1 MLVLTRKLNES
12 IIIQD
17 NIEICVVNVDRDRVK
32 IGIQAPKEISIHRA
46 EIYDKIKNSDLTNVS
61 K

>member
-1 MLVLTRKLNES
+1 MLVLTRKMNES

-46 EIYDKIKNSDLTNVS
+46 EIYEKIKNSDV
-61 K
+61 KEA

>member
-1 MLVLTRKLNES
+1 MLVLTIKMNES

-32 IGIQAPKEISIHRA
+32 IGIQAPKDISIHRA
-46 EIYDKIKNSDLTNVS
+46 EIYEKIKSSDV
-61 K
+61 KEA

>member
-1 MLVLTRKLNES
+1 MLVLTRKMNES

-32 IGIQAPKEISIHRA
+32 IGIQAPKDISIHRA
-46 EIYDKIKNSDLTNVS
+46 EIYEKIKSSDV
-61 K
+61 KEA

>member
-1 MLVLTRKLNES
+1 MLVLTRKMNES

-32 IGIQAPKEISIHRA
+32 IGIQAPKEFSIHRA
-46 EIYDKIKNSDLTNVS
+46 EIYEKIKNSDVEEA
-61 K
+61 

>member
-1 MLVLTRKLNES
+1 MLVLTRKMNES

-32 IGIQAPKEISIHRA
+32 IGIQAPKVISIHRA
-46 EIYDKIKNSDLTNVS
+46 EIYEKIKSSDV
-61 K
+61 KEA

>member
-1 MLVLTRKLNES
+1 MLVLTRKTNES

-46 EIYDKIKNSDLTNVS
+46 EIYEKIKSSDV
-61 K
+61 KEA

>member
-1 MLVLTRKLNES
+1 MLVLTRKMNES

-17 NIEICVVNVDRDRVK
+17 NIEICIVNVDRDRVK

-46 EIYDKIKNSDLTNVS
+46 EIYEKIKNSDVE
-61 K
+61 KA